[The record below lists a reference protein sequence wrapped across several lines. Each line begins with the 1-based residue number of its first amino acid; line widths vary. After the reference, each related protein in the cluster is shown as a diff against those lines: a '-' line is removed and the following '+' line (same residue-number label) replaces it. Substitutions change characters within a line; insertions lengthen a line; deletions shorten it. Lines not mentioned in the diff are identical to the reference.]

1 MKHIKS
7 FNQKLIKE
15 SVNNPFVL
23 QGDKVILPLDTDNTD
38 TYFEFWPATT
48 IKNSL
53 ERLNNGGLSLIGK
66 VVDKKDDRW
75 IFKEDDVLKGW
86 YLTEDGD
93 TFGIYTSKD
102 IEGKNH
108 NVGTW
113 DIKKSNLNISN
124 LKLMKYLTAIMV
136 EKS

>member
-38 TYFEFWPATT
+38 TYFEVWPATT

>member
-15 SVNNPFVL
+15 SVNKPFEL
-23 QGDKVILPLDTDNTD
+23 QGDKVILLLGEDR
-38 TYFEFWPATT
+38 YFDFWPART
-48 IKNSL
+48 IKTIL
-53 ERLNNGGLSLIGK
+53 ERLNNGGLSLVGK

-75 IFKEDDVLKGW
+75 IFKEDDELKGW
-86 YLTEDGD
+86 YLIPEDGD

-124 LKLMKYLTAIMV
+124 LKLMKYLTSIMV

>member
-15 SVNNPFVL
+15 SVNKPFVL
-23 QGDKVILPLDTDNTD
+23 QGDKIILPLDKDLD
-38 TYFEFWPATT
+38 FWPAKT
-48 IKNSL
+48 IKSSL
-53 ERLNNGGLSLIGK
+53 ERLNSGGLFLIGK
-66 VVDKKDDRW
+66 VVDKKDDKW
-75 IFKEDDVLKGW
+75 IFKEDNELKGW
-86 YLTEDGD
+86 YLIPEDGD

-113 DIKKSNLNISN
+113 DIKKSNLNIGN
-124 LKLMKYLTAIMV
+124 LKLMKYLTSIMV

>member
-15 SVNNPFVL
+15 SVNKPFVI
-23 QGDKVILPLDTDNTD
+23 QGDKVILQLDTDS
-38 TYFEFWPATT
+38 YFDFWPAKV
-48 IKNSL
+48 IKTHL

-66 VVDKKDDRW
+66 VVDKKDDKW
-75 IFKEDDVLKGW
+75 IFKEDDELKGW
-86 YLTEDGD
+86 YLIPEDGD

-124 LKLMKYLTAIMV
+124 LKLMKYLTSIMV

>member
-7 FNQKLIKE
+7 FNQKLINE
-15 SVNNPFVL
+15 SVNNPFVI
-23 QGDKVILPLDTDNTD
+23 QGDKVILQLDTDH
-38 TYFEFWPATT
+38 YFDFWPAKV
-48 IKNSL
+48 IKTNL
-53 ERLNNGGLSLIGK
+53 ERLNSGGLSLIGK
-66 VVDKKDDRW
+66 VVDKKDDKW
-75 IFKEDDVLKGW
+75 IFKEENELKGW
-86 YLTEDGD
+86 YLIPEHED
-93 TFGIYTSKD
+93 TFSIYTSKD

-124 LKLMKYLTAIMV
+124 LKLMKYLTSIMV